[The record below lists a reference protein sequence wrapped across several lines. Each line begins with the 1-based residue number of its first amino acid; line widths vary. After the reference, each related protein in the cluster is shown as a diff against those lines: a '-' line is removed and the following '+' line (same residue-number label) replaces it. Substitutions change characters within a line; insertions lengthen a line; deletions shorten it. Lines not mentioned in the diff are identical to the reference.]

1 LVFVGVADL
10 SILDPVVAAA
20 RPTRNAAY
28 LVFDTLYGINTEWK
42 AQPQMVEGHT
52 AEEDGLTWTLKL
64 RDGLRFHD
72 NEPVLARD
80 VVASIRR
87 FAPRVIFANALMN
100 ATDELSAPDDRTVRF
115 RLKRPF
121 PHLPEALAGPGGNVP
136 AIMPERLAA
145 ESPFKPVAEVVGS
158 GPYRFLK
165 DEHVSGAR
173 AVFERYAEYQPRAGG
188 PVGFTAGPKVAHFDR
203 VEWLTLDPF
212 SASAALRRSE
222 IDWWENP
229 PRDLVDQVNGDPN
242 ITVVSH
248 FATANGIMTFNHLY
262 PPFDNPKIR
271 RALLGA
277 VDQAEAMSAIAG
289 SDRNNWRDDVGLFGT
304 GSPFA
309 IDVGIEVLRRPRDYV
324 AVKRALADAGY
335 KGEKI
340 VVIVPTD
347 ARELGDL
354 TRTGAEQLRRAGMKH
369 RSAGHGRRQLVPAPR
384 QPGPA
389 GEGRLQHVLHP
400 DRPLSPKHPSFRQCG
415 HSRRRQGAVKR
426 LGRQSASRNCAPNGS
441 TRPIWSSKSGSASIC
456 RNSSGKTCRS
466 SRWANTG
473 RQPPTASTSPTS
485 YLAALRPSTA
495 CVAPESPY
503 WSRGLFEISNL
514 DGFSR
519 AAIGGFRRV
528 SLVARPIGE
537 RLLTEPVA
545 GARLRK
551 RELVL
556 LPQSGHWPT
565 RAWSSQEGESGQSL
579 RNLNGRKAPLAA
591 SIRDG
596 DGVASMC
603 C

>member
-1 LVFVGVADL
+1 MRRRDLLAAAAAATFTAGAAPRIGRGADRAKTLVFVGVADL

-173 AVFERYAEYQPRAGG
+173 AVFERFAEYQPRAGG

-309 IDVGIEVLRRPRDYV
+309 SDVGIEVLRRPRDYV

-354 TRTGAEQLRRAGMKH
+354 TRTGAEQLRRAGMNIDQQDMDVG
-369 RSAGHGRRQLVPAPR
+369 SW
-384 QPGPA
+384 
-389 GEGRLQHVLHP
+389 
-400 DRPLSPKHPSFRQCG
+400 F
-415 HSRRRQGAVKR
+415 RRRVNQ
-426 LGRQSASRNCAPNGS
+426 APPEKGGYNMFGTLIDRS
-441 TRPIWSSKSGSASIC
+441 LPNIHPFGNVAIRAD
-456 RNSSGKTCRS
+456 GK
-466 SRWANTG
+466 
-473 RQPPTASTSPTS
+473 
-485 YLAALRPSTA
+485 
-495 CVAPESPY
+495 
-503 WSRGLFEISNL
+503 
-514 DGFSR
+514 
-519 AAIGGFRRV
+519 
-528 SLVARPIGE
+528 
-537 RLLTEPVA
+537 EP
-545 GARLRK
+545 
-551 RELVL
+551 
-556 LPQSGHWPT
+556 
-565 RAWSSQEGESGQSL
+565 
-579 RNLNGRKAPLAA
+579 LNGWADSPRIEELRAQWLDTADLEQQKRICVDLQKQLWEDVPFIPMGEYWQATAYRKHLTDILPGCFATFY
-591 SIRDG
+591 
-596 DGVASMC
+596 GVRRS
-603 C
+603 